1 MNKTSVFG
9 ALLIASSAFL
19 FSGCATITR
28 GSSEAF
34 VIESDPPGADVELS
48 NGMKGKTPTSFKV
61 KRSDNLYVKIR
72 KDGYEPVETMV
83 TSTTNGG
90 AALAGNLIF
99 GGLIGA
105 AVDAGTGSTK
115 THKPNPLSVKLA
127 PLSNASTAEL
137 KK

>member
-1 MNKTSVFG
+1 MNRTSVFG
-9 ALLIASSAFL
+9 ALLIASSAIL
-19 FSGCATITR
+19 CSGCATITR

-90 AALAGNLIF
+90 AALAGN
-99 GGLIGA
+99 
-105 AVDAGTGSTK
+105 
-115 THKPNPLSVKLA
+115 
-127 PLSNASTAEL
+127 
-137 KK
+137 